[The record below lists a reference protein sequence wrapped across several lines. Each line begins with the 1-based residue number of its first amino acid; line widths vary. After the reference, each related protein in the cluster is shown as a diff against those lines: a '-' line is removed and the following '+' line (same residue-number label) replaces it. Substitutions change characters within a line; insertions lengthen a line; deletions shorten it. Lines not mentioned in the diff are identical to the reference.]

1 MQSMSVRP
9 EQVTALAAQI
19 RTGSNAIRG
28 ELDQLEQ
35 KIAKLRASWSG
46 ESQASYDEAQRRW
59 NQSLSEMQQLL
70 TQIANKTDEISQ
82 GYVNTDAQ
90 SAKRFSI

>member
-9 EQVTALAAQI
+9 EQVTALAGQI
-19 RTGSNAIRG
+19 RTGSNAIRA

-35 KIAKLRASWSG
+35 KIGKLRASWSG

-59 NQSLSEMQQLL
+59 NQSLAELQQLL
-70 TQIANKTDEISQ
+70 TQIAAKTDEISQ